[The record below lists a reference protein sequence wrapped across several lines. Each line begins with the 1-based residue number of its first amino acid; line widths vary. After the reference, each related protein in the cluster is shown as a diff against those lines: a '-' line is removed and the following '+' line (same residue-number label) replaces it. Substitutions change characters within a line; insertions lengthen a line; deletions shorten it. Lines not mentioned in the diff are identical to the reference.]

1 MDSTRRVLTGVG
13 AAVAVPLAVVVALPL
28 ALGLA
33 VAVYASALAGLL
45 GKLALSL
52 PQHWPAPQPKAP
64 RLALFE
70 GGGFAPRVQ
79 P

>member
-1 MDSTRRVLTGVG
+1 MDSTRRVLTG
-13 AAVAVPLAVVVALPL
+13 AATAVAVPLAVVVALPL
-28 ALGLA
+28 ALVLA

-45 GKLALSL
+45 RKLALSL
-52 PQHWPAPQPKAP
+52 PRHWPAPQPKAP

-70 GGGFAPRVQ
+70 GGAFAPRAQ